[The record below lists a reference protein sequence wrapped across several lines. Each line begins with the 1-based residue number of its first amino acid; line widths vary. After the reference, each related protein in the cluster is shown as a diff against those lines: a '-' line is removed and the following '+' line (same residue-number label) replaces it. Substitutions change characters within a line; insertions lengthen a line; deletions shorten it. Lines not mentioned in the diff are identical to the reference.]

1 MEEGATTTAD
11 KSNPDQGCVVVSWAE
26 RARRAQRGKL
36 KDKDG
41 KSELMQESKKG
52 REKRNKVL
60 LVRAS
65 RSFGPVQ
72 DCVRP
77 DMQRRL
83 ESACER
89 ILVSDSDLEGPF
101 RQQIEHFH
109 LSESV
114 SAPLRYSPFFFRE
127 KRWQHAGF
135 PRRSVAAGL
144 LRTTRLP
151 TTCPHQ
157 HQEFV
162 ENPSRQIP
170 MRQC

>member
-1 MEEGATTTAD
+1 MD
-11 KSNPDQGCVVVSWAE
+11 KSNPDQGCVVSWAE

-41 KSELMQESKKG
+41 KRELMQESKKG
-52 REKRNKVL
+52 REKRNIVL

-72 DCVRP
+72 DFVRP

-101 RQQIEHFH
+101 RQHIEHFH

-114 SAPLRYSPFFFRE
+114 SAPLRCSPSFFSGE
-127 KRWQHAGF
+127 SWQHAGF
-135 PRRSVAAGL
+135 PCRSVAAGL

-151 TTCPHQ
+151 TICPHQ